1 MFENERLMSRE
12 LFLLLPVLLVL
23 HLFLGYVGQHRAA
36 PVRIRES
43 KERLLVTEGKI
54 DSVAIVL

>member
-1 MFENERLMSRE
+1 MSRE

-23 HLFLGYVGQHRAA
+23 HLFLGCLGQHRAA

-43 KERLLVTEGKI
+43 KERLLVTEDEIGPAVVV
-54 DSVAIVL
+54 S